1 MNQKK
6 EEQKNTKFRRN
17 KEIIMIREEINKI
30 EIQITIENHKTKS
43 WFFDKVNKIYK
54 LLARLTKE
62 RREKSQIK

>member
-1 MNQKK
+1 
-6 EEQKNTKFRRN
+6 
-17 KEIIMIREEINKI
+17 MIREEINKI